1 MSKKIDI
8 TLEIKTKELYDLL
21 DNNKEYLAKFTNYET
36 LNLVEGKEVD
46 KNQCVTAVLSDVIV
60 VLPLAKL
67 VDLAEEKAKLVQNK
81 EKLVKEI
88 ERCNQMLSNP
98 NFVNKAP
105 QAKVDAEKEKLVNYQ
120 KQLEEV
126 CKLLESFN

>member
-1 MSKKIDI
+1 M
-8 TLEIKTKELYDLL
+8 
-21 DNNKEYLAKFTNYET
+21 
-36 LNLVEGKEVD
+36 
-46 KNQCVTAVLSDVIV
+46 

-67 VDLAEEKAKLVQNK
+67 VDLEEEKAKLVQNK

-105 QAKVDAEKEKLVNYQ
+105 QVKVDAEKEKLVNYQ

-126 CKLLESFN
+126 LKLLESFN